1 MKIGKILKKI
11 DKKFKSQKFSEI
23 NFNSKKC
30 RNGDVFFAI
39 KGTKKNGNKFI
50 SEAINKGAKT
60 IISDLKYEGYKNDVL
75 FLNSNKDTTLMIKLW
90 AI

>member
-39 KGTKKNGNKFI
+39 KRKNKDGNLYLKELF
-50 SEAINKGAKT
+50 SKGALLAVVNK
-60 IISDLKYEGYKNDVL
+60 ILNIKQVVNAKYYYSMAVV
-75 FLNSNKDTTLMIKLW
+75 
-90 AI
+90 

>member
-1 MKIGKILKKI
+1 MYIGKL
-11 DKKFKSQKFSEI
+11 FKRL
-23 NFNSKKC
+23 SKKYHSHKFVGIC
-30 RNGDVFFAI
+30 SDSRHCKKGDIFFSI

-75 FLNSNKDTTLMIKLW
+75 FLMNKIFSFFP
-90 AI
+90 